1 MDQRVPRRRLWLLAS
16 TACAVVACA
25 SPDEMLVG
33 DPPEPIAV
41 PGPWKLPGD
50 VLAIAQM
57 QYVAYDDAPP
67 WDGGAHC
74 SGTFYSGARKFR
86 DYLLASYPG
95 VDSIGGYNCRPNTA
109 NPANTS
115 IHGTGRAL
123 DVIVSTIDGDADN
136 NTGDEIG
143 NWLVSHAEYVGIQ
156 LVIWDR
162 SVWQASLSGDKLSPY
177 TGPNPHIDHLHV
189 ELTIQAAE
197 LEATEFF
204 ERAAASRTSLDPAAM
219 VAPLDDL

>member
-1 MDQRVPRRRLWLLAS
+1 MIA
-16 TACAVVACA
+16 ACL

-33 DPPEPIAV
+33 EPPEPMAI
-41 PGPWKLPGD
+41 PGPWRLSND

-67 WDGGAHC
+67 WDDGAHC
-74 SGTFYSGARKFR
+74 SGTFYSGASKFR
-86 DYLLASYPG
+86 DYLRASYPG
-95 VDSIGGYNCRPNTA
+95 IDSIGGYSCRQNTA
-109 NPANTS
+109 NLSKTS

-162 SVWQASLSGDKLSPY
+162 SVWQASLTDEKLRPY
-177 TGPNPHIDHLHV
+177 TGPNPHVDHLHV
-189 ELTIQAAE
+189 ELTKQAAE

-204 ERAAASRTSLDPAAM
+204 RRAAASLTPVDHAAM